1 MRIVYAYLAYF
12 SALYTCAVL
21 WTYAYLT
28 TATALAIAVVALH
41 FVFGALA
48 LWNSGS
54 NASERAAFAIKRYT
68 QPTNFAADTILI
80 AALVSLALSFN
91 DNTNELLYVGVGLA
105 TAGNSLCIL
114 AHLDPASVIALR
126 TESHARARSSFYL
139 L

>member
-12 SALYTCAVL
+12 GALYASAVL
-21 WTYAYLT
+21 WTYDYLL

-41 FVFGALA
+41 FVFGAVT
-48 LWNSGS
+48 LWHSGS

-68 QPTNFAADTILI
+68 QLANFFADTILI
-80 AALVSLALSFN
+80 AALVSLALSLN
-91 DNTNELLYVGVGLA
+91 DNNTELLYVGVGLA

-114 AHLDPASVIALR
+114 THLDPAGVIALR
-126 TESHARARSSFYL
+126 LESHARARSSFYL